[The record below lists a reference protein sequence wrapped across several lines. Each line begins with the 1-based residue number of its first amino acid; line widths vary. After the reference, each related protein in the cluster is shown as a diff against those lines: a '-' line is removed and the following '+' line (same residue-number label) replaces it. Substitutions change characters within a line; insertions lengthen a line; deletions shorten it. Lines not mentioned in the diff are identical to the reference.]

1 MSLSAGAKQLRA
13 DGLGAEVQGDDI
25 ADWFLRRWPDVRA
38 SDALEV
44 CATEYACQGLELD
57 VVGLAWGGDFVRAG
71 ERWQA
76 RRFAGTAWQ
85 RDTAEEHFVRNTYRV
100 LMTRARY
107 ETVLYI
113 PAGDA
118 ADATRDPATFDAIAD
133 FLTRCGA
140 EATAAEAWPTPPEGH
155 QSQNFL
161 FRNSTNQ
168 A

>member
-1 MSLSAGAKQLRA
+1 
-13 DGLGAEVQGDDI
+13 
-25 ADWFLRRWPDVRA
+25 
-38 SDALEV
+38 
-44 CATEYACQGLELD
+44 
-57 VVGLAWGGDFVRAG
+57 VRAG